1 MLMTYGD
8 AALATAHTAPLARY
22 ASYLLGEHNRTGL
35 ARLRTGYGDWQPPP
49 PLVPNQNFSGPQ
61 GTPLVSAFSLLN
73 DLRMA
78 AEVFRGKPSRWR
90 EHRPSVSAF
99 ARPDARQAERCAAA
113 KPPLGAEPDGDAR
126 NQPWWIN
133 WTAVMRERN
142 WPATD
147 TRD

>member
-1 MLMTYGD
+1 MNFAWNGFANFSRDESWLFNHKAETLFYE
-8 AALATAHTAPLARY
+8 AVLAR
-22 ASYLLGEHNRTGL
+22 R
-35 ARLRTGYGDWQPPP
+35 
-49 PLVPNQNFSGPQ
+49 
-61 GTPLVSAFSLLN
+61 
-73 DLRMA
+73 A